1 MFGIGTG
8 PIISLSI
15 EGWTLR
21 VMETRGRRIVMWANI
36 PLSSEL
42 IREGL
47 IADANGLGK
56 IIGETIKAGGLSKRR
71 VVCAVNVPHAVP
83 RMFTVPKDQ
92 GANLANV
99 VDREL
104 HRQIPAAKE
113 DSFVYWQAVEGKSQ
127 TQQQIYSLTVPKEPL
142 LTMLASLKV
151 AGVRP
156 YSMDL
161 RTLALARSINQKD
174 AILANLEANTADV
187 VLIVDD
193 IPVMMRSIYLGD
205 EPASITSAQD
215 RLLGEL
221 SRSLSFY
228 NDTNRAN
235 PLAPTV
241 PIYLT
246 GELAGDSDLVQ
257 PVKNLTGHPVSVLD
271 PPMEY
276 PPDFPGSLFM
286 VNIGLALKEL

>member
-47 IADANGLGK
+47 VADANGLGK
-56 IIGETIKAGGLSKRR
+56 IIGETFKAGGLSKRR

-99 VDREL
+99 VDREI
-104 HRQIPAAKE
+104 HRQLPAVQE
-113 DSFVYWQAVEGKSQ
+113 DSFVYWQAVGGKSQ
-127 TQQQIYSLTVPKEPL
+127 TQQQIYLLTVPKEPL
-142 LTMLASLKV
+142 LMMLTSLKV

-187 VLIVDD
+187 VISVND
-193 IPVMMRSIYLGD
+193 IPVFMRSVSLGE
-205 EPASITSAQD
+205 EPAPTTVAQT
-215 RLLGEL
+215 RLLSEL
-221 SRSLSFY
+221 NRTLSFY

-235 PLAPTV
+235 PLVSAV
-241 PIYLT
+241 PIFLT

-257 PVKNLTGHPVSVLD
+257 LVEDLTGHPVSVLD

-276 PPDFPGSLFM
+276 PPDFPGNQFM